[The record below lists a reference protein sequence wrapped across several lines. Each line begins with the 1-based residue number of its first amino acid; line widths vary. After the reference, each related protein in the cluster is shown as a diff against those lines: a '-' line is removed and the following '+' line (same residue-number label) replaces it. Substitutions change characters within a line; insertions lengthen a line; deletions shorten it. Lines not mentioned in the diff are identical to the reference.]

1 MEELHKMDSMTCY
14 GRIKFGPDGANLDHP
29 PVAVQVQNGK
39 LTTVFPKE
47 VASSPV
53 LYPAKPWKE
62 RK

>member
-1 MEELHKMDSMTCY
+1 
-14 GRIKFGPDGANLDHP
+14 
-29 PVAVQVQNGK
+29 VQNGK

-47 VASSPV
+47 AASHPL